1 MTRAPAATAR
11 WAPAEGVTVRGTVV
25 LLPGRGEHPGL
36 YARLGTRLAFDG
48 YRVVAVASGDDVA
61 AELRGGPVPVV
72 LLGSDTGAI
81 GALALAAELPVH
93 AVVTAGLPLSAGYSA
108 DRSWA
113 GELDARTAC
122 PVHRALLEADD
133 RLRRGALLSE
143 SAGLPA
149 VLPRTPVLVLHGGA
163 DAVADPK
170 AARAFAEMLP
180 AGRYVL
186 VEGGRHDVLNDLAH
200 RSVAAEIV
208 QFLEWLRAGTRGP
221 VLVRG

>member
-1 MTRAPAATAR
+1 M
-11 WAPAEGVTVRGTVV
+11 RGTVV

-36 YARLGTRLAFDG
+36 YARLGARLAFDG
-48 YRVVAVASGDDVA
+48 YRVVAVASGEEVVG
-61 AELRGGPVPVV
+61 ELRGSPVPVV

-93 AVVTAGLPLSAGYSA
+93 AVVAAGLPLSADAGA
-108 DRSWA
+108 DRSWE
-113 GELDARTAC
+113 GELDARSAC
-122 PVHRALLEADD
+122 PSHRALLAGND
-133 RLRRGALLSE
+133 RFRRGALFSE
-143 SAGLPA
+143 PAGLPSR
-149 VLPRTPVLVLHGGA
+149 LPPSPVLVLHGSA
-163 DAVADPK
+163 DPVAAPK

-180 AGRYVL
+180 AGRFVL

>member
-1 MTRAPAATAR
+1 MTRAPAR
-11 WAPAEGVTVRGTVV
+11 WAPADGVTVRGTVV

-48 YRVVAVASGDDVA
+48 YRVVAVASPDDVA
-61 AELRGGPVPVV
+61 GELRGNPVPVV
-72 LLGSDTGAI
+72 LLGSDTGGLA
-81 GALALAAELPVH
+81 ALALAAELPVH
-93 AVVTAGLPLSAGYSA
+93 AVVATGLPLSAEHTE
-108 DRSWA
+108 DRSWEA
-113 GELDARTAC
+113 ELDVRTAC
-122 PVHRALLEADD
+122 PVHRELLGTDD

-143 SAGLPA
+143 PADFPA

-163 DAVADPK
+163 DRVAGPK

-180 AGRYVL
+180 AGRFVL
-186 VEGGRHDVLNDLAH
+186 VEGGRHDVLNDVTH